1 MKLLSIPQVNFEE
14 QFKNLVQTPGLC
26 NFIVFDKMRLN
37 ILQSSQAR
45 SLVQEVDNAKISK
58 NIMSIFSQL
67 LRKLK

>member
-1 MKLLSIPQVNFEE
+1 
-14 QFKNLVQTPGLC
+14 
-26 NFIVFDKMRLN
+26 MRLN

-45 SLVQEVDNAKISK
+45 SLVPEIDNAKISK